1 MILGNEH
8 QMRGRNTVQP
18 IVVNV
23 GARHWVHASGQQELL
38 QRSPPLPLTGAPK
51 TQASARRP
59 SWLTRAG
66 TPRGGGDNPVTCHL
80 TISGEKG
87 RLAFERMDKL
97 YLEQT
102 EDAFCQE
109 ADVEIT
115 IF

>member
-1 MILGNEH
+1 MRVASRSSSNAPRLCPLQEHPRPRRRHEGHLGSPEREH
-8 QMRGRNTVQP
+8 Q
-18 IVVNV
+18 
-23 GARHWVHASGQQELL
+23 
-38 QRSPPLPLTGAPK
+38 
-51 TQASARRP
+51 
-59 SWLTRAG
+59 
-66 TPRGGGDNPVTCHL
+66 GGGDNPVTCHL